1 MFGLGYGRE
10 WDDQSHALGINDDR
24 LVEIEGDEDEYREAD

>member
-1 MFGLGYGRE
+1 MFGHGAE
-10 WDDQSHALGINDDR
+10 WQDQSQYFNDDR